1 LDDGDPEGCGVLIPA
16 EAERRHRVESPR
28 TAKADWAAASEGSS
42 RAPSTSASSHAA
54 AGGAGKERGGLE
66 SPIDA
71 SGCAPCFGP
80 EKIGLGH
87 RRVVAGNDD
96 VEIVVDRERESV
108 LEGELHLSILD
119 EFMKPGEFAKELSD
133 TDGLRYDPKTRA
145 PTEVGL

>member
-1 LDDGDPEGCGVLIPA
+1 M
-16 EAERRHRVESPR
+16 
-28 TAKADWAAASEGSS
+28 
-42 RAPSTSASSHAA
+42 
-54 AGGAGKERGGLE
+54 
-66 SPIDA
+66 
-71 SGCAPCFGP
+71 APCFGP

>member
-1 LDDGDPEGCGVLIPA
+1 M
-16 EAERRHRVESPR
+16 
-28 TAKADWAAASEGSS
+28 
-42 RAPSTSASSHAA
+42 
-54 AGGAGKERGGLE
+54 
-66 SPIDA
+66 
-71 SGCAPCFGP
+71 APCFGP

-108 LEGELHLSILD
+108 LEGE
-119 EFMKPGEFAKELSD
+119 FAKELSD